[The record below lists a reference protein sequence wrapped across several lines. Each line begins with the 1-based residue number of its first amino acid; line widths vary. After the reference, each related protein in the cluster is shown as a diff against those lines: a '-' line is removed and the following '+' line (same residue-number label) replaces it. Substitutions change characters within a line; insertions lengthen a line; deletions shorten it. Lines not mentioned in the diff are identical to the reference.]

1 MSRALPVIV
10 AVFLVILLG
19 LSWSGWIP
27 GLTPSTFCA
36 TALRALALI
45 GLNLIFGVVGM
56 LAFGQAAFM
65 ALPAYFAGIMDQ
77 MEIPLLLALPLAL
90 ALVVLLARAVA
101 EILVRLPGVYLAV
114 GTLGFGMVVEGLAR
128 AFPGWTGGASGL
140 VFEQGRNLGTTVWCL
155 IALIALSLGVV
166 CYAWYVRGA
175 VWRRLR
181 AIRHDELAAS
191 VLGIDVHR
199 EKAKIFTIGSAYSAV
214 GGLLLFYYVG
224 VLIPEDAGVVRSLE
238 QIGTLLLGGA
248 GFLAG
253 PIIGAFLIDWVF
265 VISGYAARYELLIYG
280 ATFLGVVMYAPQG
293 VSGLLI
299 RPWRRFFGNETAK
312 AETVEKKPSAP
323 IVPADGDG
331 DGGASPCLVLRSV
344 SQSFGGVHALS
355 DVSFEV
361 KPGEIFSLV
370 GPNGAGKTTLFNIVS
385 GILHPTSGQVLLR
398 GVDIT
403 GLPVNRRA
411 ALIGRSFQTPRLV
424 PELSVLANVML
435 RADQIFPRLS
445 ERERQAIA
453 LEQLKVFELENLS
466 FQTAG
471 EVGLGQRKL
480 IDIARA
486 AVGHPPLVL
495 LDEPAVGLTASELS
509 HLSQMIGKLSAQGC
523 AVVIVEH
530 NIQFVSN
537 IAERGLVL
545 DSGKPIAQGTVR
557 DIMAHASVKA
567 AYFGALS

>member
-1 MSRALPVIV
+1 MSRALSIGV
-10 AVFLVILLG
+10 AAVTAVLLG
-19 LSWSGWIP
+19 VAWLGWIP
-27 GLTPSTFCA
+27 GVTSSTITA
-36 TALRALALI
+36 TALRALALM

-65 ALPAYFAGIMDQ
+65 ALPAYFAGIMDR
-77 MEIPLLLALPLAL
+77 MGVPLLIALPLAL
-90 ALVVLLARAVA
+90 TMVVLLARAVA
-101 EILVRLPGVYLAV
+101 EVLVRLPGVYLAV

-128 AFPGWTGGASGL
+128 AFPSWTGGASGL
-140 VFEQGRNLGTTVWCL
+140 VFEHGRNFGTNVWCA
-155 IALIALSLGVV
+155 IAVVSLAFGVGYYV
-166 CYAWYVRGA
+166 WYVRGA

-214 GGLLLFYYVG
+214 GGLLLFHYVG

-248 GFLAG
+248 GFLVG
-253 PIIGAFLIDWVF
+253 PIVGAFLVDWFF
-265 VISGYAARYELLIYG
+265 VISGYAARYELVIYG
-280 ATFLGVVMYAPQG
+280 ATFLLVVMYAPQG
-293 VSGLLI
+293 VSGLLL
-299 RPWRRFFGNETAK
+299 RPWKRLAGDK
-312 AETVEKKPSAP
+312 AEKAPVVEIRHSVAA
-323 IVPADGDG
+323 VSSDSRVSGR
-331 DGGASPCLVLRSV
+331 PCLLLHNVT
-344 SQSFGGVHALS
+344 QSFGGVHALVDIS
-355 DVSFEV
+355 LDVKAGEV
-361 KPGEIFSLV
+361 FTLV

-385 GILHPTSGQVLLR
+385 GVLRPTSGRTLLD

-403 GLPVNRRA
+403 DLPVHRRA

-435 RADQIFPRLS
+435 RVDQLSPKLS
-445 ERERQAIA
+445 EQARQAIA
-453 LEQLKVFELENLS
+453 LEQLRMFELENLS
-466 FQTAG
+466 YLSVA

-486 AVGHPPLVL
+486 AVGNPPIVL
-495 LDEPAVGLTASELS
+495 LDEPAVGLTSAELM
-509 HLSQMIGKLSAQGC
+509 HLSEMIRKLKRQGC

-530 NIQFVSN
+530 NIEFVSN
-537 IAERGLVL
+537 IADRGIVL
-545 DSGKPIAQGTVR
+545 DSGREIARGTVR
-557 DIMAHASVKA
+557 DIMAEESVKA

>member
-1 MSRALPVIV
+1 MSKVLPGIIV
-10 AVFLVILLG
+10 TIILGILLF
-19 LSWSGWIP
+19 LAWEGWIA

-36 TALRALALI
+36 TAFPALALI

-65 ALPAYFAGIMDQ
+65 ALPAYFAGIMDR
-77 MEIPLLLALPLAL
+77 MGVPLLLALPLAL
-90 ALVVLLARAVA
+90 VLVVLLARFMA

-128 AFPGWTGGASGL
+128 AFPAWTGGASGL
-140 VFEQGRNLGTTVWCL
+140 VFEHGRDLGTAAWCL
-155 IALIALSLGVV
+155 IALIALSLGIAS
-166 CYAWYVRGA
+166 YAWYVRGA

-253 PIIGAFLIDWVF
+253 PIIGAFLIDWFF

-299 RPWRRFFGNETAK
+299 RPWQRLLGKQSATAE
-312 AETVEKKPSAP
+312 ATEQAPRAP
-323 IVPADGDG
+323 IASMSDGD
-331 DGGASPCLVLRSV
+331 DVSSCLVLRDV
-344 SQSFGGVHALS
+344 SQAFGGVHALS
-355 DVSFEV
+355 NVSFEV
-361 KPGEIFSLV
+361 KSGEVFSLV

-385 GILHPTSGQVLLR
+385 GILRPTSGRVLLR

-445 ERERQAIA
+445 EAERRTIA
-453 LEQLKVFELENLS
+453 LDQLKIFALEGLS
-466 FQTAG
+466 YQTVG

-495 LDEPAVGLTASELS
+495 LDEPAVGLADGELS

-530 NIQFVSN
+530 NIEFVSN
-537 IAERGLVL
+537 VASRGLVL
-545 DSGKPIAQGTVR
+545 DSGKPIAQGALR
-557 DIMAHASVKA
+557 DIMAQATVKA
-567 AYFGALS
+567 VYFGALS